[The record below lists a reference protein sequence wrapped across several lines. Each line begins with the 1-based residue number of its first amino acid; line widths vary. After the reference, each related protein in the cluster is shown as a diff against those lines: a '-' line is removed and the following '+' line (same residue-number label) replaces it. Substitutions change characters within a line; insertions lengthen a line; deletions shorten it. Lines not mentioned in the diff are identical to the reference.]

1 MSLQSMIDD
10 AKADAAGAQT
20 SAAAIVTKAESE
32 ARQVLSVVIA
42 NRVADVALV
51 LAGVGAVWVGHV
63 L

>member
-10 AKADAAGAQT
+10 ATADVAGAQT
-20 SAAAIVTKAESE
+20 STAAIVTKAESE
-32 ARQVLSVVIA
+32 ARQALSVVIA

-51 LAGVGAVWVGHV
+51 LAAVGAVWVGHV